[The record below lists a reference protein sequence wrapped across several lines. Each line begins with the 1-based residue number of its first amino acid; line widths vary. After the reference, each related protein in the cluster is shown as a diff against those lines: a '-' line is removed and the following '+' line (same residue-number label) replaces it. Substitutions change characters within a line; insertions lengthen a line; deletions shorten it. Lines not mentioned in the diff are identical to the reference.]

1 MARREP
7 GIARRQV
14 LGLTGADVIDVERHF
29 VVGYTDVAAI
39 RELIRDS
46 HIGGIFLARRNVAH
60 RAADDVAAEIAGLQ
74 DLRRASGLP
83 PLIVAADQEGGPVSH
98 LSPPLPHPPALS
110 KIAALPPDQQFEA
123 APRRFRS
130 G

>member
-1 MARREP
+1 AAALALWQDAQPWFARQ
-7 GIARRQV
+7 QV
-14 LGLTGADVIDVERHF
+14 LARTGADVIDVERHY
-29 VVGYTDVAAI
+29 VIGYTDVAVV

-46 HIGGIFLARRNVAH
+46 HIGGIFLAQRNVAH
-60 RAADDVAAEIAGLQ
+60 RTAADVTAEIAGLQ

-110 KIAALPPDQQFEA
+110 
-123 APRRFRS
+123 
-130 G
+130 